1 MTSDTVGNKKGDVF
15 NLKYNGV
22 DFSRASKYKI
32 KLIYVYVL
40 SFVKW
45 HAHMDNIYSTSKT
58 QNLGAKSPFM
68 FFQLFF
74 YHCLHSTYL
83 SLHSLTWFSHI
94 AFIINP

>member
-40 SFVKW
+40 SFVK
-45 HAHMDNIYSTSKT
+45 
-58 QNLGAKSPFM
+58 
-68 FFQLFF
+68 
-74 YHCLHSTYL
+74 
-83 SLHSLTWFSHI
+83 
-94 AFIINP
+94 